1 MLLSKGEGEQSNNK
15 NSGRHSSRPN
25 AGQHNTLYDNLE
37 HVKMQPEDKR
47 DRLTG
52 ELPFMLFAL

>member
-1 MLLSKGEGEQSNNK
+1 MLLSKEGGEQSNNK

-25 AGQHNTLYDNLE
+25 AGRNNTLYDNLE

-47 DRLTG
+47 DHLTG
-52 ELPFMLFAL
+52 ELPLM

>member
-25 AGQHNTLYDNLE
+25 AGQHNTLYDNLG

-52 ELPFMLFAL
+52 ELPFM